1 MKIVIAG
8 NYGAN
13 NLGDE
18 MILEGL
24 LKLLNDVVPDAK
36 ITVLSSEPKDT
47 KKRHKVKS
55 LNLFPAGFRSFFR
68 NLFDFKRENTKAV
81 KECDVFI
88 LGGGGLFGSL
98 TFLGNLIWGLQAKIA
113 YKYHKPVIMYGQSI
127 GELKGKIRKKIV
139 KKIYKKASLIV
150 VRDHQSKKRLEKLKI
165 KEKIYVA
172 PDLALNIE
180 DHHHPHQKNEVVIAL
195 RHLEDLSLIFKKG
208 IADFLYDIYDQHDY
222 KIQFIDFKSEVD
234 NKLHEHVIDMLYQQC
249 PVEHITLVK
258 DTHELFRLFSNA
270 GFVLA
275 MRLHSVIAAIM
286 TEKPFIAINYAPKVK
301 AFLEYAKLDEF
312 LIDIDDLSE
321 DKLNE
326 MFKKI
331 MKNKVSIRKR
341 LQNFKAK
348 SLVEHKKMGKLL
360 KKKLEELSK

>member
-24 LKLLNDVVPDAK
+24 LKLLKDIVPKAK
-36 ITVLSSEPKDT
+36 ITVLSANPKDT
-47 KKRHKVKS
+47 KKRHNVKS
-55 LNLFPAGFRSFFR
+55 LNLFPSGFRSFFR
-68 NLFDFKRENTKAV
+68 NLFDFKRKNLKAV
-81 KECDVFI
+81 RDSDVFI

-98 TFLGNLIWGLQAKIA
+98 TFIANLIWGLQAKMA
-113 YKYHKPVIMYGQSI
+113 YRQGTPVIMYGQSI

-139 KKIYKKASLIV
+139 KKLYKKASLIV
-150 VRDHQSKKRLEKLKI
+150 VRDHESKKRLKSLRIKQKI
-165 KEKIYVA
+165 HVA
-172 PDLALNIE
+172 PDLALNID
-180 DHHHPHQKNEVVIAL
+180 DHHNPHQKHEVIIAL
-195 RHLEDLSLIFKKG
+195 RHLDDLSLIFKKG
-208 IADFLYDIYDQHDY
+208 IADFLYDIYEEHDY

-249 PVEHITLVK
+249 PVEHVTLVK

-286 TEKPFIAINYAPKVK
+286 SEKPFIAINYAPKVK

-312 LIDIDDLSE
+312 LIDMDDLSE

-326 MFKKI
+326 VFKKI

-341 LQNFKAK
+341 LKKFKEK
-348 SLVEHKKMGKLL
+348 SFLEHKKTGMIL
-360 KKKLEELSK
+360 KRTLEELAN

>member
-24 LKLLNDVVPDAK
+24 LKLLKDIVPDAK
-36 ITVLSSEPKDT
+36 ITVLSAEPKDT
-47 KKRHKVKS
+47 KKRHNVKS

-68 NLFDFKRENTKAV
+68 NLFDFKRENTRAV
-81 KECDVFI
+81 KDCDVFI

-98 TFLGNLIWGLQAKIA
+98 TFVANLIWGLQAKMA
-113 YKYHKPVIMYGQSI
+113 YKYSKPVIMYGQSI

-139 KKIYKKASLIV
+139 RKAYKKASLIV
-150 VRDHQSKKRLEKLKI
+150 VRDNKSQKRLKDLKI
-165 KEKIYVA
+165 KNKIYVA

-180 DHHHPHQKNEVVIAL
+180 DHHHPHQKKEVLIAL

-208 IADFLYDIYDQHDY
+208 IADFLYDIYDKNDY
-222 KIQFIDFKSEVD
+222 KIRFIDFKSKVD
-234 NKLHEHVIDMLYQQC
+234 NQLHEHVIDMLYQQC
-249 PVEHITLVK
+249 TVEHITLVK
-258 DTHELFRLFSNA
+258 DTQELFRLFSNA
-270 GFVLA
+270 DFVLA

-286 TEKPFIAINYAPKVK
+286 VEKPFIAINYAPKVK

-312 LIDIDDLSE
+312 LIDMDDLSE
-321 DKLNE
+321 DTLIA
-326 MFKKI
+326 MHKKI

-341 LQNFKAK
+341 IQAFKAK
-348 SLVEHKKMGKLL
+348 SLVEHKKMGKIL
-360 KKKLEELSK
+360 KTTLEKLAS

>member
-18 MILEGL
+18 MILRGL
-24 LKLLNDVVPDAK
+24 LRLLNDIVPKAK
-36 ITVLSSEPKDT
+36 ITVLSAEPKDT
-47 KKRHKVKS
+47 KKRHNVKS

-68 NLFDFKRENTKAV
+68 NLFDFKRKNLKAV

-98 TFLGNLIWGLQAKIA
+98 TFIANLIWGLQAKMA
-113 YKYHKPVIMYGQSI
+113 YKYNKPVIMYGQSI
-127 GELKGKIRKKIV
+127 GELKGKIRKRIV
-139 KKIYKKASLIV
+139 KKLFKKASLIV
-150 VRDHQSKKRLEKLKI
+150 VRDNESQKRLKSLKI

-172 PDLALNIE
+172 PDLALNMD
-180 DHHHPHQKNEVVIAL
+180 DHHHPHQKNEVIIAL
-195 RHLEDLSLIFKKG
+195 RHLDDLSLIFKKG
-208 IADFLYDIYDQHDY
+208 IADFLYDIYDKHDY

-258 DTHELFRLFSNA
+258 DTNELLRLFSNA

-286 TEKPFIAINYAPKVK
+286 VEKPFIAINYAPKVK

-312 LIDIDDLSE
+312 LIDMDDLSE

-331 MKNKVSIRKR
+331 MKNKVNIRKR
-341 LQNFKAK
+341 LKKFKEN
-348 SLVEHKKMGKLL
+348 SLVEHKKMGKIL
-360 KKKLEELSK
+360 KTTLEKLAA